1 MSILPFK
8 DLDEV
13 VKRANNTIY
22 GLGAAVFTKDIQKA
36 HYLTSKLRAG
46 TVSFDKAVYLW
57 CGI

>member
-46 TVSFDKAVYLW
+46 TVSQKQVY
-57 CGI
+57 